1 MLFRVRG
8 VAAMALRR
16 NTIQWDDALARVE
29 PIAFVELVGDYYLRE
44 GYRVEHAGA
53 ESREQGLDG
62 NIDLRLHRGTEHVVV
77 QCKHWRACQMPPDD
91 VHDLLGIA
99 VKEGATGAILVTTG
113 EFTAAALRAGRNERI
128 QLIDGRMIRALLDP
142 IAVLQA
148 AHASDARATANP
160 PLRLRSKREVR
171 RRAARPYLVPAMVF
185 AGCLIVAIGILLSL
199 PSAAHPTLRKN
210 TGEAAQG
217 LPAPQQQATKP
228 VIARTARIPGVFQ
241 PIDHE
246 AARVALRPIAGV
258 RNTAWVD
265 ASNLV
270 VTVEGAGQ
278 YNPAMIETICRALEP
293 LGDTVPLVVNLR
305 EFGARSMDVAMTLSR
320 NCQLPREQLMQAG
333 RQADVVAS
341 GPRQPV
347 ARQSSGPH

>member
-1 MLFRVRG
+1 
-8 VAAMALRR
+8 MALRR

-44 GYRVEHAGA
+44 GYRVERAGA

-62 NIDLRLHRGTEHVVV
+62 NVDLRLHRGHEHLVV
-77 QCKHWRACQMPPDD
+77 QCKHWRACQLPPDD
-91 VHDLLGIA
+91 IHELLDIA
-99 VKEGATGAILVTTG
+99 IDEGATGAILIITG

-128 QLIDGRMIRALLDP
+128 QLIDGRTIRALLDP

-148 AHASDARATANP
+148 AHASDARARANP
-160 PLRLRSKREVR
+160 PPLRSRREVR

-185 AGCLIVAIGILLSL
+185 AGCLIVASGILRSL
-199 PSAAHPTLRKN
+199 PSAAHPTVRKS
-210 TGEAAQG
+210 GADAVHG
-217 LPAPQQQATKP
+217 LQTPPMPASSPI
-228 VIARTARIPGVFQ
+228 VARTARMPGVFQ

-258 RNTAWVD
+258 RNTAWLD

-278 YNPAMIETICRALEP
+278 YNSAMIETICRALEP

-305 EFGARSMDVAMTLSR
+305 EYGARSMDVALTLSR
-320 NCQLPREQLMQAG
+320 NCQLPREQFMQAG
-333 RQADVVAS
+333 RQTEVVAS
-341 GPRQPV
+341 GSREPIAIR
-347 ARQSSGPH
+347 SSGPH

>member
-1 MLFRVRG
+1 MS
-8 VAAMALRR
+8 LRR

-29 PIAFVELVGDYYLRE
+29 PISFVELVGDYYLRE

-53 ESREQGLDG
+53 ESREQGLG
-62 NIDLRLHRGTEHVVV
+62 GTVDLRLHRGNEHVVV
-77 QCKHWRACQMPPDD
+77 QCKHWRACQIPPDD
-91 VHDLLGIA
+91 VHELLGIA
-99 VKEGATGAILVTTG
+99 HDEGATGAILVCSG

-128 QLIDGRMIRALLDP
+128 QLIDGRMIRVLLDP

-148 AHASDARATANP
+148 AHASDARANANP
-160 PLRLRSKREVR
+160 PLQLRSKREVR
-171 RRAARPYLVPAMVF
+171 RRAARPYLVPAMVL
-185 AGCLIVAIGILLSL
+185 AGCLIVAIGVLRSL
-199 PSAAHPTLRKN
+199 PIAAHPTLHK
-210 TGEAAQG
+210 GGVEAAQR
-217 LPAPQQQATKP
+217 LPAPPLQAVKP
-228 VIARTARIPGVFQ
+228 IIARSARMPGVFQ

-270 VTVEGAGQ
+270 VTVEGATQ

-305 EFGARSMDVAMTLSR
+305 EFGERSMDVAMTLSR

-333 RQADVVAS
+333 RETDVVAS
-341 GPRQPV
+341 GPREPV
-347 ARQSSGPH
+347 PRQISGPH

>member
-1 MLFRVRG
+1 
-8 VAAMALRR
+8 MALRR
-16 NTIQWDDALARVE
+16 NTIQWEDALARVE
-29 PIAFVELVGDYYLRE
+29 PIAFVELVGDHYLRE
-44 GYRVEHAGA
+44 GYRVERAGA

-62 NIDLRLHRGTEHVVV
+62 NVDLRLHRGHEHIVV
-77 QCKHWRACQMPPDD
+77 QCKHWRACQLPSDD

-99 VKEGATGAILVTTG
+99 ADEGATGAILVTTG
-113 EFTAAALRAGRNERI
+113 EFTAAALRAARNEPI
-128 QLIDGRMIRALLDP
+128 QLIDGRMIRAMLDP

-148 AHASDARATANP
+148 AHASDARARANP
-160 PLRLRSKREVR
+160 PLPLRSPREVR

-185 AGCLIVAIGILLSL
+185 AGCLIVATGILRSL
-199 PSAAHPTLRKN
+199 PSAAHPTLRKS
-210 TGEAAQG
+210 GVDAGQG
-217 LPAPQQQATKP
+217 LPTPPPAVSKP
-228 VIARTARIPGVFQ
+228 VIARTARMPGAFQ

-258 RNTAWVD
+258 RNTAWLD

-278 YNPAMIETICRALEP
+278 YNSAMIETICRALEP

-320 NCQLPREQLMQAG
+320 NCQLPREQLMQTG
-333 RQADVVAS
+333 RQTDVVAS
-341 GPRQPV
+341 GPREF
-347 ARQSSGPH
+347 AATRSSGPH

>member
-1 MLFRVRG
+1 
-8 VAAMALRR
+8 MALRR
-16 NTIQWDDALARVE
+16 NTIQWDDALTRVE

-44 GYRVEHAGA
+44 GYRVERAGA

-62 NIDLRLHRGTEHVVV
+62 KVDLRLHRGNEHIVV

-99 VKEGATGAILVTTG
+99 LEEGATGAILVTTG

-128 QLIDGRMIRALLDP
+128 ELIDGRMIRALLDP
-142 IAVLQA
+142 IAVLQS
-148 AHASDARATANP
+148 AHASDARASANP
-160 PLRLRSKREVR
+160 PSALRTTREIR

-185 AGCLIVAIGILLSL
+185 AGCLIVAIGILRAL
-199 PSAAHPTLRKN
+199 PSAAHSTSRRSDV
-210 TGEAAQG
+210 GAAQTR
-217 LPAPQQQATKP
+217 LAPPVVAKP
-228 VIARTARIPGVFQ
+228 TIARMPDVFQ

-258 RNTAWVD
+258 RNTAWLD

-270 VTVEGAGQ
+270 VTVESSGQ

-293 LGDTVPLVVNLR
+293 LGDTIPLVVNLR
-305 EFGARSMDVAMTLSR
+305 EFGARSMDVTMTLSR
-320 NCQLPREQLMQAG
+320 SCQLPRGQFMQTD
-333 RQADVVAS
+333 RQIEVVAS
-341 GPRQPV
+341 GSRET
-347 ARQSSGPH
+347 AFRHTSGPH

>member
-1 MLFRVRG
+1 
-8 VAAMALRR
+8 MALRR

-44 GYRVEHAGA
+44 GYRVERAGA

-62 NIDLRLHRGTEHVVV
+62 NVDLRLHRGSEHIVV
-77 QCKHWRACQMPPDD
+77 QCKHWRACQMPPED

-99 VKEGATGAILVTTG
+99 SDEGATGAILVTTG
-113 EFTAAALRAGRNERI
+113 EFTAAAMRAGRNERI

-148 AHASDARATANP
+148 AHVSDARASARP
-160 PLRLRSKREVR
+160 PLPLRSKREVR
-171 RRAARPYLVPAMVF
+171 RRAARPYLVPAMVC
-185 AGCLIVAIGILLSL
+185 AGCLIVAIGILRSL
-199 PSAAHPTLRKN
+199 PSAAHPTLRK
-210 TGEAAQG
+210 GGSEAAQN
-217 LPAPQQQATKP
+217 LPAPQPPARRP
-228 VIARTARIPGVFQ
+228 VIARTASMPGVFQ

-246 AARVALRPIAGV
+246 AARIALRPIAGV

-278 YNPAMIETICRALEP
+278 CNPAMIETICRTLEP

-305 EFGARSMDVAMTLSR
+305 EFDARSMDVAMTLSR
-320 NCQLPREQLMQAG
+320 NCQLPREQLMQVG
-333 RQADVVAS
+333 RAADVVAS
-341 GPRQPV
+341 GPRKP
-347 ARQSSGPH
+347 ASRQISGPH